1 MPSKRPI
8 SVSFNLPFT
17 EAIDALRARRV
28 MLPDDYYMM
37 PAVVR
42 RDAFMISGLAGL
54 DQVEAVKEKL
64 ASILEKGGS
73 FKDFQGFAKTL
84 NWDVT
89 PAHLET
95 IYRTA
100 IQTAYNAGAWKHFE
114 QSKLDSPYLM
124 YTAVNDSR
132 TRPAH
137 RALSGIIRH
146 IDDPFWDSH
155 SPPLGFN
162 CRCRLIALDAAQAKA
177 RSQDGRGLNKPVTAD
192 MTADKGFGH
201 KPGQWGETLD
211 FLEKKKLA
219 ATTSPIQA
227 GFAARPQLPDIAKLD
242 GDALAYVF
250 GNGRRTGFEYLAA
263 YDMATGKVAGRAT
276 SGTAAGVA
284 MPANLRAAAAERDG
298 ELVVAHYHPD
308 SSPLSGQD
316 LRTLAVYPGIAQAVV
331 AGLDGSLWRVTIIE
345 RGNIEQA
352 LDVFGD
358 TERLFVRSHAAL
370 LDDERTTVI
379 EISRLLALDQAG
391 MIRLDTNVDW
401 HTLPLR
407 SAIED
412 LTRMFYDDAIKIR
425 GLKP

>member
-64 ASILEKGGS
+64 ASILEKGRS

-137 RALSGIIRH
+137 RRGTAWSRVRPCCRQPLRWWPCIR
-146 IDDPFWDSH
+146 
-155 SPPLGFN
+155 
-162 CRCRLIALDAAQAKA
+162 RCRP
-177 RSQDGRGLNKPVTAD
+177 R
-192 MTADKGFGH
+192 
-201 KPGQWGETLD
+201 W
-211 FLEKKKLA
+211 
-219 ATTSPIQA
+219 
-227 GFAARPQLPDIAKLD
+227 
-242 GDALAYVF
+242 
-250 GNGRRTGFEYLAA
+250 
-263 YDMATGKVAGRAT
+263 AGRECLQRN
-276 SGTAAGVA
+276 SLHFCGG
-284 MPANLRAAAAERDG
+284 L
-298 ELVVAHYHPD
+298 LVC
-308 SSPLSGQD
+308 SPF
-316 LRTLAVYPGIAQAVV
+316 PG
-331 AGLDGSLWRVTIIE
+331 
-345 RGNIEQA
+345 
-352 LDVFGD
+352 
-358 TERLFVRSHAAL
+358 
-370 LDDERTTVI
+370 
-379 EISRLLALDQAG
+379 
-391 MIRLDTNVDW
+391 
-401 HTLPLR
+401 
-407 SAIED
+407 
-412 LTRMFYDDAIKIR
+412 
-425 GLKP
+425 